1 MSESYDPHYFLPLFE
16 AEDRHFWFRA
26 RNQVIAEV
34 VKQIIGG
41 LTPGYKVLEVGC
53 GTGNVLRVL
62 EDTCAKGS
70 VTGMDLFP
78 EGLRYARQRT
88 GCPLVVGDMMTPP
101 FNDGRFGLIG
111 LFDVLEHLSDD
122 DKVLRHLAKM
132 LAPGGSLLL
141 TVPAYPELWSDFDEA
156 AHHCRRYRP
165 AELEQRLVDAGY
177 RVEYLTPYM
186 VTMFPLVWASRKLG
200 ARAGERSQN
209 DLREAVSRDLAVRPG
224 LNTLL
229 RWWLR
234 GEVPLIRRRWQL
246 PFGSS
251 LLALARKG

>member
-26 RNQVIAEV
+26 RNHVIAEV

-41 LTPGYKVLEVGC
+41 LAPGYKVLEVGC

-62 EDTCAKGS
+62 ADTCAKGS
-70 VTGMDLFP
+70 VMGMDLFP

-88 GCPLVVGDMMTPP
+88 DCALVVGDMLTPP
-101 FNDGRFGLIG
+101 FNDGRFNVIG

-122 DKVLRHLAKM
+122 EQVLRHLSKM
-132 LAPGGSLLL
+132 LADGGTLLL
-141 TVPAYPELWSDFDEA
+141 TVPAYPQLWSYFDEA

-165 AELEQRLVDAGY
+165 ADLEHRLVRAGY

-186 VTMFPLVWASRKLG
+186 ATLFPLIWASRKLRT
-200 ARAGERSQN
+200 RAGHRSQD
-209 DLREAVSRDLAVRPG
+209 DLREMVSNDLKVVPG
-224 LNTLL
+224 LNGLL
-229 RWWLR
+229 RWCLA
-234 GEVPLIRRRWQL
+234 GELPLIRRRWNF
-246 PFGSS
+246 PFGTS
-251 LLALARKG
+251 LLAMARKG